1 MLSNSSLLEFLW
13 GEALR
18 TTTYILN
25 QVPSKF
31 VPKTPYELWLRKK
44 PSLHHFHVWGC
55 KAEVRSYNPQ
65 SKKLD
70 PKTISGFFV
79 GYCIGSRG
87 FIFYYSSHNTRIIES
102 DRVVYFEDEVNV
114 DPNFV
119 PREIPF
125 GKKHVII
132 PFHTYHVPNVDVP
145 IVQQPTTNQGEHG
158 DQVEPSIPV
167 DDTVIDGITLRRSQ
181 RVRRPT
187 ISDDYM
193 VYLQEHEYD
202 GYDAYD
208 LVTYQKAIHCPQF
221 PS

>member
-1 MLSNSSLLEFLW
+1 M
-13 GEALR
+13 
-18 TTTYILN
+18 
-25 QVPSKF
+25 
-31 VPKTPYELWLRKK
+31 
-44 PSLHHFHVWGC
+44 
-55 KAEVRSYNPQ
+55 
-65 SKKLD
+65 
-70 PKTISGFFV
+70 
-79 GYCIGSRG
+79 
-87 FIFYYSSHNTRIIES
+87 
-102 DRVVYFEDEVNV
+102 
-114 DPNFV
+114 

-145 IVQQPTTNQGEHG
+145 IGQQPTTNQGEHG

-187 ISDDYM
+187 ISYDYM

-208 LVTYQKAIHCPQF
+208 LVTYQEAIHWPQF